1 MYASSNVI
9 GVIKLRIMRWA
20 MHISHMVE
28 IKMHTVLLLENQKGR
43 DHSEDLGVDRKVIL
57 EWILMKQGGKLWTG
71 FIRLRIG
78 TSGGLL

>member
-1 MYASSNVI
+1 
-9 GVIKLRIMRWA
+9 
-20 MHISHMVE
+20 
-28 IKMHTVLLLENQKGR
+28 LLLENQKGR